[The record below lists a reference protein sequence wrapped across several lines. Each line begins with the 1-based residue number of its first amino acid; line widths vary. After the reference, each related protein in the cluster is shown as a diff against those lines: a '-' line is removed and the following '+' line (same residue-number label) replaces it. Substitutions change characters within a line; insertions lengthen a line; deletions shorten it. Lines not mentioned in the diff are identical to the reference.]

1 MKPTV
6 DLQMAYN
13 YRPAIYITVGI
24 LLLAIIISQIILRHR
39 LKDDLKE
46 KGDPKLQPPKPEQL
60 IVIKRRYVEKL
71 IKLANKISAGKI
83 SERKA
88 YQSLSILLR
97 SFVYEAT
104 KIRVQD
110 YTLTEI
116 SRLGM
121 PRLTSLVSEYYE
133 PEFARHSMADISASL
148 GRTKGVIEAWY

>member
-1 MKPTV
+1 
-6 DLQMAYN
+6 MAYN
-13 YRPAIYITVGI
+13 YRPVLYIIVGL
-24 LLLAIIISQIILRHR
+24 LLLAIVLSQVILRNR
-39 LKDDLKE
+39 LRDELKDKGELK
-46 KGDPKLQPPKPEQL
+46 PHPPKPEQL
-60 IVIKRRYVEKL
+60 IAIKSRYIKKL
-71 IKLANKISAGKI
+71 IKLANRIGEGKV

-104 KIRVQD
+104 RIRVQD

-148 GRTKGVIEAWY
+148 SRTKGVIEAWY